1 MGGCGAIW
9 GCSEVV
15 GLRNGENVET
25 WRIVAAFAGGVFLI
39 RWLFQIAS
47 YCLIGINNSPDSYMT
62 TMLNWLDVLLATVI
76 LEVFG
81 AAGAIWGFSQI
92 MLLRTDKTNEKWR
105 IVAITTLIAFTI
117 RWFNIILQFAKAERE
132 TTKQKH
138 RDSNVVSKEDFE
150 KQDSEIND
158 LALTETHTLNS
169 RESPSPYQ
177 STPQDDDDV

>member
-81 AAGAIWGFSQI
+81 AAGAIWSCYFERTKRMKGGKFGPRF
-92 MLLRTDKTNEKWR
+92 LL
-105 IVAITTLIAFTI
+105 
-117 RWFNIILQFAKAERE
+117 
-132 TTKQKH
+132 
-138 RDSNVVSKEDFE
+138 
-150 KQDSEIND
+150 
-158 LALTETHTLNS
+158 
-169 RESPSPYQ
+169 
-177 STPQDDDDV
+177 